1 MLLILSFKLDAFD
14 FNLISF
20 QSTNRFAF
28 AILLYIFK
36 FSPVALNPGLVLEDF
51 FYIFS
56 LFEPT
61 FLCQVPMRLIFY
73 VFTFPQ
79 RLLMSIYRYGKNFSI
94 FITIIIY
101 FLRMKGHCIS
111 G

>member
-79 RLLMSIYRYGKNFSI
+79 RLLMYIYPYEKKLQYYL
-94 FITIIIY
+94 FITDEEP
-101 FLRMKGHCIS
+101 LHL
-111 G
+111 